1 MSTLLVRL
9 RETDRKLDQ
18 LPWYHKLAIEC
29 LLLAALVA
37 ILPLFGQ
44 IYHLGQSFGAHV
56 YNTFF

>member
-1 MSTLLVRL
+1 MKTIWLKL
-9 RETDRKLDQ
+9 RETDQELDR
-18 LPWYHKLAIEC
+18 LPWYHKLAFEL
-29 LLLAALVA
+29 LLLAALVT